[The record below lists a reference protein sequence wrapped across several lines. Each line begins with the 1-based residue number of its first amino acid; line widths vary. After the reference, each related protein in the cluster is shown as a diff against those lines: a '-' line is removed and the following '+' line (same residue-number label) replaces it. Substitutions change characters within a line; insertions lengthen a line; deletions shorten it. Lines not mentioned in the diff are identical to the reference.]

1 MMAIATER
9 FSGPH
14 LYGYVA
20 RPADGALSG
29 VLILPTI
36 YGVNE
41 FARGYADTLADAGLV
56 AAVWDINSGLPLV
69 TDYQECI
76 RRARTLTDRGV
87 ADLLKR
93 WTDTMTSEMGL
104 TSIGILGFCIG
115 GRLALLKAAEDP
127 RIKACAVAY
136 PSIES
141 PRLPNQE
148 LDALTLASDIACP
161 VHMIQAGNDH
171 VTSPQTYQALKQALY
186 KRKAPTV
193 VQLHPE
199 AEHGFMHRDKPE
211 ANRVAAAIA
220 SPQVVAFL
228 SACLARSAAAV

>member
-1 MMAIATER
+1 MAITTKK
-9 FSGPH
+9 FGGPH
-14 LYGYVA
+14 LYGYVVC
-20 RPADGALSG
+20 PTDGAHSG

-41 FARGYADTLADAGLV
+41 FACGYADALANAGLA

-87 ADLLKR
+87 IGMLKD
-93 WTDTMTSEMGL
+93 WTDMMTSEMGL
-104 TSIGILGFCIG
+104 ASIGVLGFCIG
-115 GRLALLKAAEDP
+115 GRFALLKAADDKC
-127 RIKACAVAY
+127 IKGCAMAY
-136 PSIES
+136 PSIEN
-141 PRLPNQE
+141 PRLSNQE

-161 VHMIQAGNDH
+161 VHMLQPGNDH
-171 VTSPQTYQALKQALY
+171 VTHPETYETLKQALY

-193 VQLHPE
+193 VQFHPE
-199 AEHGFMHRDKPE
+199 AEHGFMHREKPE

-228 SACLARSAAAV
+228 SACLALGAATA

>member
-1 MMAIATER
+1 MAITTEK
-9 FSGPH
+9 FSGPR

-20 RPADGALSG
+20 RPADGARSG

-41 FARGYADTLADAGLV
+41 FARGYADILAHAGLA
-56 AAVWDINSGLPLV
+56 AAVWDINSGQPLV

-87 ADLLKR
+87 IGLLMV
-93 WTDTMTSEMGL
+93 WTETMSSEMGL
-104 TSIGILGFCIG
+104 ASIGVLGFCIG
-115 GRLALLKAAEDP
+115 GRFALLQAADDKS
-127 RIKACAVAY
+127 IKACAIAY

-148 LDALTLASDIACP
+148 LGALALASDIACP
-161 VHMIQAGNDH
+161 VHMLQPGNDH
-171 VTSPQTYQALKQALY
+171 VTKPETYETLKQALY
-186 KRKAPTV
+186 KRNAPTV

-199 AEHGFMHRDKPE
+199 AEHGFMHRKEPE
-211 ANRVAAAIA
+211 ENSVAAAIA

-228 SACLARSAAAV
+228 GACLVRSAAAA